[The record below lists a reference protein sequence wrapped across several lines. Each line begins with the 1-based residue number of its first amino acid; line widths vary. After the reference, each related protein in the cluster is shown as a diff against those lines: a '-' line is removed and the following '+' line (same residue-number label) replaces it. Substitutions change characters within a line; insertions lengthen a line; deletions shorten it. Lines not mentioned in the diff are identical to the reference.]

1 MPRKIAELT
10 TCWNIPSLRKY
21 VARCENRDEGE
32 LQKAAFEWLKASAR
46 NRIDYEIEWFGV
58 PIIQNA
64 EDIVLMQELIFKLKP
79 DFIIETGIAHGG
91 SLIFYAS
98 ST

>member
-1 MPRKIAELT
+1 MPKKIAELT

-58 PIIQNA
+58 PIIQSSRR
-64 EDIVLMQELIFKLKP
+64 VLNLLRVT
-79 DFIIETGIAHGG
+79 DG
-91 SLIFYAS
+91 SFGKRPGYRRRHRHQKA
-98 ST
+98 